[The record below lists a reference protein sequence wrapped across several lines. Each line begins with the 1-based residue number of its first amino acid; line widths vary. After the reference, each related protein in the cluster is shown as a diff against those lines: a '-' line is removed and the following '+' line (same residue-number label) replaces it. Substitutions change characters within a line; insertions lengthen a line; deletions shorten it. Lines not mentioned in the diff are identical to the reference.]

1 MKRISSICII
11 VLLILLCISEFSLF
25 QKNNHLRKLV
35 STKENQIGSLAM
47 DKDLLLNNMQMQYAN
62 NGYQLNDFLLTN
74 ITGSTLKLSNLL
86 DDHYK
91 IIFRFS
97 YLHCSSCVE
106 FELKN
111 IIEIAERIPKDR
123 IIIIAEYD
131 NKRGFSAFTK
141 AHNITLPIYF
151 LSENTHADNILQDE
165 NIPYVCLM
173 DKKMKIEHLFIPIKE
188 VPIYSERYYH
198 HIIQRYF

>member
-97 YLHCSSCVE
+97 
-106 FELKN
+106 
-111 IIEIAERIPKDR
+111 
-123 IIIIAEYD
+123 
-131 NKRGFSAFTK
+131 
-141 AHNITLPIYF
+141 
-151 LSENTHADNILQDE
+151 
-165 NIPYVCLM
+165 
-173 DKKMKIEHLFIPIKE
+173 
-188 VPIYSERYYH
+188 
-198 HIIQRYF
+198 

>member
-111 IIEIAERIPKDR
+111 IIEIAERMPKDR

-141 AHNITLPIYF
+141 AHNTTLPIYF

>member
-1 MKRISSICII
+1 
-11 VLLILLCISEFSLF
+11 
-25 QKNNHLRKLV
+25 
-35 STKENQIGSLAM
+35 M

-111 IIEIAERIPKDR
+111 IIEIAERMPKDR

-173 DKKMKIEHLFIPIKE
+173 DKKMKIEYSHQGSSYLFRTLLP
-188 VPIYSERYYH
+188 PH
-198 HIIQRYF
+198 HSTIFLRDSSDSHSICLFLLYGK